1 MVWCIWHRKYSKVLF
16 SSTCALLHDLA
27 QDMLILCACVFYF
40 YCLLIPKT
48 SCSRHR
54 STLCAAFNR
63 SGPKSLNSSE
73 AHKVSC
79 TADYICLYVRSDREE
94 NHTIFFL
101 FFFFQCFAC
110 HCIFISF
117 LVLSFQN
124 SSPVLSS
131 VDEVTSQS
139 QQSLLSMLIEERLDL
154 ADSSD

>member
-73 AHKVSC
+73 AHKVSYTSRC
-79 TADYICLYVRSDREE
+79 NLQYVRSDREE

-101 FFFFQCFAC
+101 FFFFSMFCLPLHFYLLLST
-110 HCIFISF
+110 IISKF
-117 LVLSFQN
+117 
-124 SSPVLSS
+124 LSS
-131 VDEVTSQS
+131 FVICWWSHQPKSAVTAVNAY
-139 QQSLLSMLIEERLDL
+139 RGKVGFGW
-154 ADSSD
+154 